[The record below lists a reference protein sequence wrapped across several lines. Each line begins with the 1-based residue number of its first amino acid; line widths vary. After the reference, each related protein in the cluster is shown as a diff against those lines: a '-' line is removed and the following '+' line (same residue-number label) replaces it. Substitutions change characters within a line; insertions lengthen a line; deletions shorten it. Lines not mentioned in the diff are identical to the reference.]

1 MNITIEV
8 GGPLAE
14 AINRLADALVSAKQ
28 TDTIIE
34 KASTKARAK
43 KPEPEAPAP
52 EVKVEPAE
60 VSPPAS
66 TEVTV
71 EQVRARL
78 AELSKA
84 GKAGAVKE
92 ILAKYQAPSVSALKP
107 EHYAAVLSDCESL

>member
-1 MNITIEV
+1 MNISIEI

-14 AINRLADALVSAKQ
+14 AINNLAAALVSAKQ

-34 KASTKARAK
+34 KASTKAKTK
-43 KPEPEAPAP
+43 KPEPVAAPEPVEAEAPATP
-52 EVKVEPAE
+52 DKPA
-60 VSPPAS
+60 
-66 TEVTV
+66 EVTV

-92 ILAKYQAPSVSALKP
+92 VLAKYQAPSVSALKP